1 MPLRTRLSHLLDA
14 APRDAPALIA
24 GEHRVT
30 WADMR
35 RGCSALDRSLTA
47 LGAGP
52 GARVGVV
59 LENRPGPV
67 AALLG
72 LLATRRCPVVL
83 DPLRPPAAEDATTPP
98 IVILATG
105 IRRAADLVLTVDDA
119 GRPVPDLLPA
129 SPPARADGPPAAPA
143 GAAVELTTS
152 GTTGPPRRI
161 ALTEMQLAATL
172 GRARPANLAPYSP
185 PSLLAAPAAHVSGLW
200 TVLGA
205 AHAGRALVLLPRF
218 SAVPWADAVHRH
230 GVRVAFLVPAA
241 LHAVLD
247 AGIDPGLLASLEL
260 VTTGAGA
267 CPPELAARFQ
277 DRFGVRVLSTYGATE
292 FAGAVTGWTRAL
304 HERWWA
310 EKAGSCGR
318 ALAGVSLR
326 ITAPDGAVLPPGASG
341 LLEVR
346 GPRSGADPR
355 SWVRTA
361 DLARID
367 AAGFVW
373 ILGRADGA
381 ILRGGFTVL
390 PEDVQRALERHPA
403 VREAAVIGLPDDRLG
418 QIPVAAVVPE
428 PGIEPPTPAD
438 LVAHCRTHLRAF
450 EVPVR
455 VLVVDGLPRTPS
467 SKVDQGALRAA
478 LAC

>member
-1 MPLRTRLSHLLDA
+1 MLLRTRLSHLLDT

-24 GEHRVT
+24 DERRLT
-30 WADMR
+30 WADLR
-35 RGCSALDRSLTA
+35 RAGSELDHSLTE

-59 LENRPGPV
+59 LENRTGPV
-67 AALLG
+67 TALLG
-72 LLATRRCPVVL
+72 LLASGRRPVIV
-83 DPLRPPAAEDATTPP
+83 DPLRPVAAQDATTPP
-98 IVILATG
+98 LVILATG
-105 IRRAADLVLTVDDA
+105 TRCAAEIVLTIDDA

-129 SPPARADGPPAAPA
+129 RRSAMTDGRSPAPP
-143 GAAVELTTS
+143 GSTIELTTS
-152 GTTGPPRRI
+152 GTTGPPRRVT
-161 ALTEMQLAATL
+161 LSGEQLAATL
-172 GRARPANLAPYSP
+172 GRAQPAQRGPSRP
-185 PSLLAAPAAHVSGLW
+185 PSLLAAPAAHISGLW

-205 AHAGRALVLLPRF
+205 AHAGRALVILPRF
-218 SAVPWADAVHRH
+218 SAGPWAAAVHRH

-247 AGIDPGLLASLEL
+247 AGTDPEALASLEL

-277 DRFGVRVLSTYGATE
+277 DRYGVRVLPTYGATE
-292 FAGAVTGWTRAL
+292 FAGAVAGWTRKM
-304 HERWWA
+304 HERWWP

-318 ALAGVSLR
+318 ALGGTDLR
-326 ITAPDGAVLPPGASG
+326 TTSPDGAVLSPGAAG

-346 GPRSGADPR
+346 GPRSGAGPQT
-355 SWVRTA
+355 WVRTT

-367 AAGFVW
+367 ADGFVW

-390 PEDVQRALERHPA
+390 PEDVERALERHPA
-403 VREAAVIGLPDDRLG
+403 VREAAVTGVPDERLG
-418 QIPVAAVVPE
+418 QVPMAAVVAE
-428 PGIEPPTPAD
+428 PGAEPPTVAA
-438 LVAHCRTHLRAF
+438 LVAHCRRHLRAF

-455 VLVVDGLPRTPS
+455 VLVVDDLPRTS
-467 SKVDQGALRAA
+467 ASKVDHRALRAA
-478 LAC
+478 LTP